1 MKKWLIILLGIFLM
15 SISLTQFLEPY
26 AIVIGGATGIG
37 IIFKQLFNIPLS
49 LTNIVVNIPL
59 FILAIKIKGFS
70 FVRDTLIATILL
82 SIRNNSIYTRNK
94 N

>member
-49 LTNIVVNIPL
+49 LTFNKFL
-59 FILAIKIKGFS
+59 HK
-70 FVRDTLIATILL
+70 ILL
-82 SIRNNSIYTRNK
+82 ERSTFYVLYLH
-94 N
+94 